1 MEKSLFRFIWRYS
14 KRDQLILLAITILSF
29 PILYLSLEL
38 PKRIINDAIG
48 GSGNDVLVL
57 GITFSQVQFLFI
69 LCFFFL
75 LTVLIN
81 GLLKM
86 RVNTMKGVLAE
97 RLLRRFRFQ
106 LLTRISRFPR
116 SYFRTTSQGELV
128 SMVTSEAEPLG
139 GLMGDMISQPI
150 LQAGQMITILV
161 FLFAQSFWFGLAS
174 IALIPF
180 QAWII
185 PKLQR
190 QINLLHMAR
199 IQEVRRL
206 ATDIGETA
214 AGVSDIRTNGG
225 LRHRMSLFS
234 MRLGNLFG
242 IRFEIYQ
249 KKFFMKFLNNF
260 INQLTPFFFYAVGG
274 YLVIIGE
281 ISIGA
286 LIAALAA
293 YKDLSSPWKELL
305 AYYNQTQ
312 DMALRWEVVTE
323 RFAPQ
328 SLVKDS
334 LYEGVPETIKSL
346 AGDIEIEN
354 VTVTNQE
361 GQSVL
366 EDINLTIPQG
376 ARVAIQTK
384 NESVALTFADLLTR
398 GVIPQRGTVQI
409 AGNELNQLHQ
419 AVIANRIGY
428 AHSKPHLFKGTLGEN
443 LLMPFKYEPAD
454 NHDSSDE
461 IALSQLESS
470 RSGNSEDLFNDDWN
484 GAKVDG
490 LESMENIREWWF
502 QLIRAMGIDDF
513 MVRLAIRS
521 RLDPDTHPEL
531 EEAIVRLRPDIEQRL
546 KEAGMEDIVFRFHPE
561 KFNSES
567 LLGSNLLYAHPTR
580 ILTQEALAD
589 DPNFLRM
596 LRNAGIEEEIAQM
609 SRSLIDGLTTTF
621 GNDGT
626 KHPLFRRLGI
636 DEELYS
642 KLGFISAKWQEVG
655 DTGLSSDEFALLVT
669 VPFTFTAEQIGPV
682 FSEKFKQRILQLRL
696 ESAAQMVDEM
706 DGLFETIDPQR
717 YIPTMTVLENS
728 IFGRISSVA
737 SAHKKNIEDVVV
749 DVLTDHGLRRLVAQS
764 IFDLMTTQG
773 GENLPTE
780 FRERA
785 ALSRAGIKKPDI
797 LILGNA
803 LASHDQAARVLT
815 GERISRLMPETT
827 LIFIEK
833 QFPDPE
839 VFDVFVDLGDGK
851 MKSPVSPTDTIG
863 DFDAEQDLKQKLQ
876 TVSQAELFANL
887 DRSQQRLLAFSSR
900 WYTVEAGQ
908 TIYAADQDADA
919 AYLCVEGLSG
929 LYWSGDGREKRLVTE
944 VAPGRLVGDL
954 AVILK
959 EPRTMDLV
967 TIEDTVFLR
976 IDGKDLLAVIENDVK
991 VASSLLR
998 TVAGHLTSAATNSRN
1013 IRDFAI
1019 ERGVDFSEMEN
1030 KD

>member
-48 GSGNDVLVL
+48 GSGNDVSLL

-69 LCFFFL
+69 LCICFL
-75 LTVLIN
+75 LTVLAN

-86 RVNTMKGVLAE
+86 RINTMKGVLAE

-116 SYFRTTSQGELV
+116 PYFRTTSQGELV
-128 SMVTSEAEPLG
+128 SMVTSEAEPMG

-150 LQAGQMITILV
+150 LQAGQMLTILV

-199 IQEVRRL
+199 IKEVRRL
-206 ATDIGETA
+206 ASDIGETA

-293 YKDLSSPWKELL
+293 FKDLSSPWKELL

-312 DMALRWEVVTE
+312 DMALQWEVVTE

-334 LYEGVPETIKSL
+334 LFEGAPETIKSL

-361 GQSVL
+361 GQPVL
-366 EDINLTIPQG
+366 EDINLTIPRG
-376 ARVAIQTK
+376 ARVAVQT
-384 NESVALTFADLLTR
+384 NRETVALAFADLLTR
-398 GVIPQRGTVQI
+398 EVIPQRGTVQI
-409 AGNELNQLHQ
+409 AGNELNELHQ
-419 AVIANRIGY
+419 SVIANRIGY

-443 LLMPFKYEPAD
+443 LLMPLKYEPAD
-454 NHDSSDE
+454 NLDASDE
-461 IALSQLESS
+461 MMFS
-470 RSGNSEDLFNDDWN
+470 RQEAARTGNSADLFDDDWN
-484 GAKVDG
+484 PAKVNG
-490 LESMENIREWWF
+490 LESIDNIREWWF
-502 QLIRAMGIDDF
+502 ELTGAMGTDDF
-513 MVRLAIRS
+513 MVRLALRS
-521 RLDPDTHPEL
+521 RLDPGTHPEL
-531 EEAIVRLRPDIEQRL
+531 EEAIVRMRPEIEQRL
-546 KEAGMEDIVFRFHPE
+546 KEAGMEDIVLRFHPE

-567 LLGSNLLYAHPTR
+567 LLGSNLLYAHPTQV
-580 ILTQEALAD
+580 LTQKALAS

-596 LRNAGIEEEIAQM
+596 LKNAGIEEEIAQM

-626 KHPLFRRLGI
+626 KHPLFRRLGM

-642 KLGFISAKWQEVG
+642 RLGNISARSKEVG
-655 DTGLSSDEFALLVT
+655 DAGLSSDDFALLVT
-669 VPFTFTAEQIGPV
+669 VPFAFSAEQIGPV
-682 FSEKFKQRILQLRL
+682 FSEKFKQRVLQIRL
-696 ESAAQMVDEM
+696 ESAAQMVEEM
-706 DGLFETIDPQR
+706 DGLFQTIDPQR
-717 YIPTMTVLENS
+717 YIPTMTVLGNS
-728 IFGRISSVA
+728 IFGRISSIA
-737 SAHKKNIEDVVV
+737 GARKKKIEDVVV

-764 IFDLMTTQG
+764 VFDIVTTQG
-773 GENLPTE
+773 GENLPSVY
-780 FRERA
+780 RERA
-785 ALSRAGIKKPDI
+785 AVSRAGIKKPDI

-803 LASHDQAARVLT
+803 LASHDEAARELT
-815 GERISRLMPETT
+815 RERISHLMPETT
-827 LIFIEK
+827 KIFIEK
-833 QFPDPE
+833 KFPNPE
-839 VFDVFVDLGDGK
+839 AFDMFVDLGDGK
-851 MKSPVSPTDTIG
+851 IKDHALPAPAIG
-863 DFDAEQDLKQKLQ
+863 DFDADQDLKQKLQ
-876 TVSQAELFANL
+876 TISKAELFADL

-900 WYTVEAGQ
+900 WYNVEADQ
-908 TIYAADQDADA
+908 TIYTADQDADA
-919 AYLCVEGLSG
+919 AYLCVKGLSG
-929 LYWSGDGREKRLVTE
+929 LYWAGDGRNKRLVTE

-954 AVILK
+954 SVILK
-959 EPRTMDLV
+959 ERRKMDLV
-967 TIEDTVFLR
+967 TIEDSVFLR